1 MSYRSWGNTKTA
13 AQRVIPLY
21 WEQEPFPDTEGKIAL
36 PFGNGRSYGD
46 SCLNDGGV
54 LLDTRHLDHFLSFDR
69 KTGILRCEAGILL
82 SEILSF
88 TIPQG
93 WFLPVTP
100 GTKYVTLGGAIA
112 NDVHGKNHH
121 RSGTFG
127 CHILRFEILRSDN
140 SRILCSPSD
149 NKDVFAAT
157 IGGLGLTGVILWA
170 EIALKAI
177 SSPFIQSET
186 VRFGNLDEFF
196 SLSRESD
203 RDYEYTVS
211 WIDCLVQG
219 KNLGR
224 GLFIRGN
231 HAPPLPP
238 PTNFSS
244 SRNIRDFPF
253 SPPFSLV
260 NALSLKAFNTMY
272 YRKQIR
278 KRSQRLESYDP
289 FFYPLDGIGHW
300 NRMYGRKGF
309 YQYQCVI
316 PEEESEFPVRELLTE
331 IARSG
336 EGSFLAVLKHF
347 GNIPSPGILSFP
359 RPGIT
364 VALDFPNR
372 GEKTLSLF
380 SRLDEIVASAK
391 GAVYPA
397 KDARMSSKSY
407 QQFFPRWQEFL
418 RFKDPGLSSDFWKR
432 VTKGAEC
439 NAY

>member
-1 MSYRSWGNTKTA
+1 MSGQSWGGTKKA
-13 AQRVIPLY
+13 VHQVIPFY
-21 WEQEPFPDTEGKIAL
+21 WKEDPFPNTAGKLAL

-54 LLDTRHLDHFLSFDR
+54 LLDSRHLDRLLSFDL
-69 KTGILRCEAGILL
+69 KTGILRCEAGVLL
-82 SEILSF
+82 LDILSF
-88 TIPQG
+88 AVPQG

-100 GTKYVTLGGAIA
+100 GTKFVTVGGAIA

-127 CHILRFEILRSDN
+127 CHVLRFEILRSDN
-140 SRILCSPSD
+140 SRVLCSPSE
-149 NKDVFAAT
+149 NKEFFSAT

-170 EIALKAI
+170 EIALKPIANPLI
-177 SSPFIQSET
+177 RSET
-186 VRFGNLDEFF
+186 IRFENLNEFF
-196 SLSRESD
+196 VLSKKSD

-211 WIDCLVQG
+211 WIDCLGQG
-219 KNLGR
+219 QSLGR
-224 GLFIRGN
+224 GLFMRGN
-231 HAPPLPP
+231 HASPLASSI
-238 PTNFSS
+238 TSCFSRKIRNF
-244 SRNIRDFPF
+244 PVV
-253 SPPFSLV
+253 PPFSLV
-260 NALSLKAFNTMY
+260 NSLSLKAFNTLY

-278 KRSQRLESYDP
+278 KRSEKLGPYDP

-309 YQYQCVI
+309 YQYQCVV
-316 PEEESEFPVRELLTE
+316 PDEGEESAVRELLTE

-347 GNIPSPGILSFP
+347 GDIPSPGLLSFP

-364 VALDFPNR
+364 LALDFPNR

-380 SRLDEIVASAK
+380 DRLDEVVASAG

-397 KDARMSSKSY
+397 KDARMSEKSFRR
-407 QQFFPRWQEFL
+407 FFPRREEFL

-432 VTKGAEC
+432 VTKGDEC
-439 NAY
+439 DAF